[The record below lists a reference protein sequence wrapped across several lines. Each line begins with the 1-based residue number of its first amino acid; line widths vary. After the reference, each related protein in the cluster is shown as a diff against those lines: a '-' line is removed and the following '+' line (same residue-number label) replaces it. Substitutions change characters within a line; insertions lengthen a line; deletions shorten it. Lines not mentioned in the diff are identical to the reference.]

1 MSRHLDGVTMMQ
13 LQVER
18 MLFLYGAHGVPSFW
32 CNLVVSLLHYG
43 LELSRCRN
51 GTQPAKTAIYS
62 SWCYNMVLSKDTG
75 FSQLQ
80 LVLLPQAAAS
90 VTQNQL
96 CTCSLCD
103 DEPPDAYTRNITI
116 SPETCRP

>member
-1 MSRHLDGVTMMQ
+1 MVHS
-13 LQVER
+13 LQR
-18 MLFLYGAHGVPSFW
+18 LRFTAAGAVGY
-32 CNLVVSLLHYG
+32 N
-43 LELSRCRN
+43 R
-51 GTQPAKTAIYS
+51 